1 MQTLLDCMRNRCCG
15 YRRQW
20 EPQGPMVPTVW
31 WYMNTTIPTLQKRRA
46 AHSDGIESTPKKFF
60 GTWNEFESVLAGNS
74 SGNQGSINI
83 VDSIIP
89 LLKH

>member
-1 MQTLLDCMRNRCCG
+1 
-15 YRRQW
+15 
-20 EPQGPMVPTVW
+20 MVPTVW

-83 VDSIIP
+83 VNSIIT
-89 LLKH
+89 LFYLN